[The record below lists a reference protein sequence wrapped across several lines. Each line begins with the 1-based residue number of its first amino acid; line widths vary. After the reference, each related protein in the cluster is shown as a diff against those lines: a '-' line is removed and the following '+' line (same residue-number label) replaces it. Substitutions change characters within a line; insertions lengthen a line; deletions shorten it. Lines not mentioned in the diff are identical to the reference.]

1 VFFVNYVGEDDDDDD
16 DDDDDKYQVV

>member
-16 DDDDDKYQVV
+16 DDDDKYQVV